1 MSSAKFVFFGPPR
14 PLIAKDFHFWC
25 ALNGVS
31 VDARGDF
38 GDEKVQR

>member
-1 MSSAKFVFFGPPR
+1 MSSAKFVFFGPHDPS
-14 PLIAKDFHFWC
+14 LQKIFTFWC